1 MEKDITT
8 DELLAR
14 LFKSTNLK
22 DFLGDG
28 VIPQPPLFHEYL
40 RQLCRDRGEIAERVI
55 KRAGID
61 RTYGHQLFSGRRKP
75 SRDKVIQ
82 LAFGF

>member
-14 LFKSTNLK
+14 LFKSMNLK
-22 DFLGDG
+22 DFLGDE

-40 RQLCRDRGEIAERVI
+40 RQ
-55 KRAGID
+55 
-61 RTYGHQLFSGRRKP
+61 
-75 SRDKVIQ
+75 
-82 LAFGF
+82 